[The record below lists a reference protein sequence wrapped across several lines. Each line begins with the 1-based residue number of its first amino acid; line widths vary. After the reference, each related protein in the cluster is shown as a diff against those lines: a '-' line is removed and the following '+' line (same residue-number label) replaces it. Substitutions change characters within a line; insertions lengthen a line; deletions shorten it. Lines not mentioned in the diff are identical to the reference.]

1 MQANPKISVIV
12 PVYNVEKF
20 LPRCLDSLLAQ
31 TFPDFEILLID
42 DGSKDRSGDI
52 CDKYALKDQRI
63 RVFHKE
69 NGGVASARQLG
80 VDEARGEYSIHADA
94 DDWIESNMLCDMVD
108 KIGNADILVTDY
120 YHNSKLGGQKYM
132 RQKDCATSEELLE
145 AIVKGEVFGSLW
157 HKLLRRNLYQSIEF
171 NTDLTFCEDQLL
183 LFKILTSYK
192 CKVIN
197 LHKAYYHYVY
207 NDSSIT
213 QRTDREYFDNK
224 IKYEDYA
231 LQVLSPMCFRHIR
244 DIFVLDR
251 LRSYS
256 DPIQRKIYTNSEFK
270 VILGRLPNAYTKRY
284 GVYFLFVKHILLLI
298 QFFKVPVCLKKI
310 LVRCFR
316 FLKIL

>member
-1 MQANPKISVIV
+1 MQTNPKISIIV
-12 PVYNVEKF
+12 PIYNVEKF

-31 TFPDFEILLID
+31 TFPDFELLLID

-69 NGGVASARQLG
+69 NGGVASARQFG
-80 VDEARGEYSIHADA
+80 VSLATGEYVIHIDA

-120 YHNSKLGGQKYM
+120 YHNSKLGEQKYV

-157 HKLLRRNLYQSIEF
+157 HKLLRRNLYQSIKF

-183 LFKILTSYK
+183 LFKILTTYK

-197 LHKAYYHYVY
+197 LHKAYYHYEY
-207 NDSSIT
+207 CDSSIT

-231 LQVLSPMCFRHIR
+231 LRVLSPLSFRYLR
-244 DIFVLDR
+244 DFFVLDR

-256 DPIQRKIYTNSEFK
+256 DPIRHEIYTNSE
-270 VILGRLPNAYTKRY
+270 IRLIIGRLPKSYDPKNRVNFIFIKY
-284 GVYFLFVKHILLLI
+284 ILLII
-298 QFFKVPVCLKKI
+298 QFLKVPVYLKKK
-310 LVRCFR
+310 LVSFFR

>member
-1 MQANPKISVIV
+1 MSSLVSFIL
-12 PVYNVEKF
+12 PVYNAESTIK
-20 LPRCLDSLLAQ
+20 RCLYSILKQ
-31 TFPDFEILLID
+31 TYSEYELIIID
-42 DGSKDRSGDI
+42 DGSIDNSGKI
-52 CDKYALKDQRI
+52 CDSYSLNDNRI
-63 RVFHKE
+63 RVIHTK
-69 NGGVASARQLG
+69 NAGVASARQLG
-80 VDEARGEYSIHADA
+80 VSLATGEYVIHIDA

-120 YHNSKLGGQKYM
+120 YHNSKLGEQKYV

-157 HKLLRRNLYQSIEF
+157 HKLIRRNLYQNIKF

-183 LFKILTSYK
+183 LFKILATYQ

-197 LHKAYYHYVY
+197 LHKAYYHYEC
-207 NDSSIT
+207 NEGSIT
-213 QRTDREYFDNK
+213 QRTDRDYFDNK

-231 LQVLSPMCFRHIR
+231 LQVLSPLSFRNIR

-256 DPIQRKIYTNSEFK
+256 DPIRYDIYTNSE
-270 VILGRLPNAYTKRY
+270 IRLIIGRLPELYAKKNRFNFIFIKY
-284 GVYFLFVKHILLLI
+284 ILLII
-298 QFFKVPVCLKKI
+298 QFLKVPVSLKII
-310 LVRCFR
+310 LVSMLR

>member
-1 MQANPKISVIV
+1 MNNPKVSIIV
-12 PVYNVEKF
+12 PIYNVEKF

-31 TFPDFEILLID
+31 TFPDFELLLID

-69 NGGVASARQLG
+69 NGGVASARQFG
-80 VDEARGEYSIHADA
+80 VSLATGEYVIHIDA

-120 YHNSKLGGQKYM
+120 YHNSKLGEQKYV

-157 HKLLRRNLYQSIEF
+157 HKLLRRNLYQSIKF

-183 LFKILTSYK
+183 LFKILTTYK

-197 LHKAYYHYVY
+197 LHKAYYHYEY
-207 NDSSIT
+207 CESSIT

-231 LQVLSPMCFRHIR
+231 LRVLSPLSFRYLR
-244 DIFVLDR
+244 DFFVLDR

-256 DPIQRKIYTNSEFK
+256 DPIRHEIYTNSE
-270 VILGRLPNAYTKRY
+270 IRLIIGRLPKSYDPKNRVNFIFIKY
-284 GVYFLFVKHILLLI
+284 ILLII
-298 QFFKVPVCLKKI
+298 QFLKVPVYLKKK
-310 LVRCFR
+310 LVSFFR

>member
-1 MQANPKISVIV
+1 MSSLISFIL
-12 PVYNVEKF
+12 PVYNAESTLK
-20 LPRCLDSLLAQ
+20 RCLDS
-31 TFPDFEILLID
+31 ILKQSYCNYEVIIVD
-42 DGSKDRSGDI
+42 DGSIDNSGKI
-52 CDKYALKDQRI
+52 CDSYSLNDKRF
-63 RVFHKE
+63 RVVHTE
-69 NGGVASARQLG
+69 NAGVASARQLG
-80 VDEARGEYSIHADA
+80 MSLATGEYVIHIDS
-94 DDWIESNMLCDMVD
+94 DDWIESNMLSDMMNEISD
-108 KIGNADILVTDY
+108 ADILVSDY
-120 YHNSKLGGQKYM
+120 YYNNKHGQTYV
-132 RQKDCATSEELLE
+132 RQVDCITSEELLE
-145 AIVKGEVFGSLW
+145 KIIKGEVFGSLW
-157 HKLLRRNLYQSIEF
+157 HKLIRRNLYQNIEF

-183 LFKILTSYK
+183 LFKILTTYQ

-197 LHKAYYHYVY
+197 LHQAYYHYEC
-207 NDSSIT
+207 NEGSIT

-231 LQVLSPMCFRHIR
+231 FQVLSPMCFRHIR

-310 LVRCFR
+310 LVRFFR
-316 FLKIL
+316 FLRIL